1 MKKRRYIFGALVGSG
16 VLLTTF
22 IPSPVSAAND
32 PGGCPQGGGFFLL
45 PTRFI
50 IDELDNGNFHDQNG
64 DGLVCVKVNKGQ
76 TEKNGNIS
84 FTVKDNT
91 NPLT

>member
-1 MKKRRYIFGALVGSG
+1 MKRRYIFSALVGSG

-22 IPSPVSAAND
+22 ITSPVSAAND

-45 PTRFI
+45 PADFI